1 MTHKITGAEETY
13 RSLFRGNKEHC
24 IKKAEDL
31 YDVIEMA
38 DNCDECDMEDMKNK
52 YADFIIFAGSALR
65 YGYLGRVISRS
76 EFIQEHLH
84 IDELSELFVEYFYI
98 CEYYHNNDCPEAE
111 LEEAR
116 CQMQLS
122 GYKLIAMIDDLADS
136 LAFFV
141 IKMKREEE

>member
-1 MTHKITGAEETY
+1 MKETKETY
-13 RSLFRGNKEHC
+13 QVWFRDCKDYCVNYSEE
-24 IKKAEDL
+24 IDDA
-31 YDVIEMA
+31 IEMA
-38 DNCDECDMEDMKNK
+38 NIGDECDMKDMKNK

-84 IDELSELFVEYFYI
+84 IDELSELFEEYFYI

-122 GYKLIAMIDDLADS
+122 GDKLIAMIDDMAERIRSHS
-136 LAFFV
+136 LLS
-141 IKMKREEE
+141 R